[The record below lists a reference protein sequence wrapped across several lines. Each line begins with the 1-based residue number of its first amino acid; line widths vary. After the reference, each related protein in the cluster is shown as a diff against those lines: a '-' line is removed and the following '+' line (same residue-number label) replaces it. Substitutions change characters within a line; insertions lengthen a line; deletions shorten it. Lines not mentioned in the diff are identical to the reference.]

1 MDNLRQ
7 VIKTL
12 FVEANAEDIL
22 QQNRKKDSKKGF
34 ASDVS
39 SDWMIDVLDHNSR
52 GYTRD
57 EVRYLQ
63 QVTNDSWLLAPQSS
77 VGGMQDKRKSVF
89 YSLLHFTDK
98 VLTDEDDEPI
108 CRFSQ
113 LLRWREL
120 SYLMGEDLFTLAYL
134 ANKDIRIG
142 RKRNYFSWRAIINN
156 DNKPLRE
163 ILARGTSELHFHLWG
178 SAFVNEIN
186 WISLMNDVTGRK
198 DQFAKLK
205 SPKAPDTIYGFG
217 GNVPLPLHERCLK
230 AAALRVYLFQEVY
243 DIKFY
248 KENKEKDKDHK
259 LDQIKDNDSSEET
272 IVEETKHDSDSW
284 LSELIYSKTKSEAA
298 LFREQLQ
305 GRINCL
311 RYEFGYRLE
320 DDILDYALS
329 QKLAEG
335 DEVNSHR
342 AKLIL
347 IGERKFIYDA
357 LWKCYSDSDKSKSFS
372 TDPDFETFLYAY
384 LIIKNDF
391 RKEIVQ
397 VNDRIGFANFA
408 DYQGRKGDFVKANTI
423 YKKIA
428 GPSAILAT
436 MFDQSIKYLEARMSP
451 DKNINKLKSSIR
463 DSDSQ
468 VNSPVFLKTP
478 KWKQCQVC
486 LKKCEKCFV
495 DCNELPLDYYYIL
508 HFNKSKEKDYR
519 RYALDFLS
527 KNPRSFRLRE
537 DVKAKAETIKMLY
550 NNDTYIRSRIVG
562 VDAANSE
569 IGCRPEVFAQA
580 FRFLGQHIH
589 LNHEEYFLDSHFTS
603 IGITYHAGED
613 YLDIVDGLRAIDET
627 VLFLNYEPG
636 DRIGHALALGIDAID
651 YYRLKN
657 YTLVMPKHDYI
668 DNLAWLLMKIKIYNV
683 GLSSKVIDNLTSEFM
698 LVYKDIYQES
708 AVDLDT
714 YYQAW
719 LLRGDDPMN
728 YFDYKN
734 TDIEYKEAF
743 SFWEECGMNKYIP
756 EMEVARKNQEVRYIV
771 HKYHFDANAKLRGQE
786 CAEFDVID
794 GYDRLVATVQH
805 KMRHELAGK
814 HIAIECNPTSN
825 QVIGTYKRYAN
836 HPILAF
842 NNHRLHHDPAKMADN
857 PQLSVS
863 LNTDDQ
869 GVFSTYLEN
878 EYALMAIALEKEK
891 DENGNRKYTSMS
903 INNYLDH
910 IRELGNEQRFVKRET
925 NDK

>member
-22 QQNRKKDSKKGF
+22 QQNRKKDPKKSF

-77 VGGMQDKRKSVF
+77 VGGEQAKRKSVF

-243 DIKFY
+243 GY
-248 KENKEKDKDHK
+248 KTEDEASH
-259 LDQIKDNDSSEET
+259 
-272 IVEETKHDSDSW
+272 W
-284 LSELIYSKTKSEAA
+284 LTELIYSKTKSEAA

-320 DDILDYALS
+320 DDILDYALP
-329 QKLAEG
+329 QNLTER
-335 DEVNSHR
+335 DEKCSHR
-342 AKLIL
+342 ANLIL
-347 IGERKFIYDA
+347 AGERKLIYDA
-357 LWKCYSDSDKSKSFS
+357 LKKCYRDSDKSKSFS

-397 VNDRIGFANFA
+397 VNDRVGFANFA
-408 DYQGRKGDFVKANTI
+408 EYQGRKEYFLKEGSI
-423 YKKIA
+423 YDKIM
-428 GPSAILAT
+428 GPTAIMAT
-436 MFDQSIKYLEARMSP
+436 MLDQSVKYLEAKIAPKKTVEEQIKAIRTN
-451 DKNINKLKSSIR
+451 DKKIKSQLFR
-463 DSDSQ
+463 R
-468 VNSPVFLKTP
+468 NPL
-478 KWKQCQVC
+478 W
-486 LKKCEKCFV
+486 KKCLICSKST
-495 DCNELPLDYYYIL
+495 NECLLKPKVVTPEYYYVL
-508 HFNKSKEKDYR
+508 HFIKTKYDEDDIKDEFILR
-519 RYALDFLS
+519 S
-527 KNPRSFRLRE
+527 NPRNWALRNT
-537 DVKAKAETIKMLY
+537 VKEQAFALNEIRKSHC
-550 NNDTYIRSRIVG
+550 DTKHRIAG
-562 VDAANSE
+562 IDAANSE
-569 IGCRPEVFAQA
+569 IGHRPELFAQA
-580 FRFLGQHIH
+580 FRYLRQYSYRFPD
-589 LNHEEYFLDSHFTS
+589 EYLLDCHFTS

-627 VLFLNYEPG
+627 VLFLNYESG

-668 DNLAWLLMKIKIYNV
+668 DNLAWLLMKVQLFDIDC
-683 GLSSKVIDNLTSEFM
+683 SSTLISKLKSEFKR
-698 LVYKDIYQES
+698 VYYDIYQDTKI
-708 AVDLDT
+708 DLDT

-728 YFDYKN
+728 YYDYKN
-734 TDIEYKEAF
+734 ADIESKVAF
-743 SFWEECGMNKYIP
+743 SFWDKCGTNKYIP
-756 EMEVARKNQEVRYIV
+756 EMETARKNEEVRKLV
-771 HKYHFDANAKLRGQE
+771 HKYHFDAKAKLRGKE
-786 CAEFDVID
+786 CEEFEVID
-794 GYDRLVATVQH
+794 GYDCLAATVQH

-891 DENGNRKYTSMS
+891 DENGNRKYTSMF
-903 INNYLDH
+903 IYDYLEH
-910 IRELGNEQRFVKRET
+910 IRELGHGQRFVKRKT